1 MKKLVMGLL
10 GAMMVLSLAACTPTT
25 EKNKTGEVKEPE
37 TEAVETTADAGPG
50 VVTGRPVDQDA
61 PDLTMVSV
69 YSVSEDGSKIEGT
82 MDSVETLDAQSLT
95 DLLIQYGVLDDGT
108 KAVSFTTEESVASTE
123 AGPGVSADSTV
134 AEKATLELSQFP
146 SENQEKVLQAVA
158 NTFCENMNAETIT
171 IKVDGQTLA
180 EGLSFEDAGKQRKK
194 RLYKTETACFQK
206 RRQAVFCF
214 P

>member
-1 MKKLVMGLL
+1 
-10 GAMMVLSLAACTPTT
+10 MMILSLAACTPTT

-108 KAVSFTTEESVASTE
+108 KQ
-123 AGPGVSADSTV
+123 SALLP
-134 AEKATLELSQFP
+134 K
-146 SENQEKVLQAVA
+146 KVLPVR
-158 NTFCENMNAETIT
+158 
-171 IKVDGQTLA
+171 
-180 EGLSFEDAGKQRKK
+180 KQDRVSVQILLWQKK
-194 RLYKTETACFQK
+194 Q
-206 RRQAVFCF
+206 
-214 P
+214 PWS

>member
-10 GAMMVLSLAACTPTT
+10 GAMMILSLAACTPTT

-95 DLLIQYGVLDDGT
+95 DLLISMACWMTVPRQ
-108 KAVSFTTEESVASTE
+108 
-123 AGPGVSADSTV
+123 SALLP
-134 AEKATLELSQFP
+134 K
-146 SENQEKVLQAVA
+146 KVLPVR
-158 NTFCENMNAETIT
+158 
-171 IKVDGQTLA
+171 
-180 EGLSFEDAGKQRKK
+180 KQDRVSVQILLWQKK
-194 RLYKTETACFQK
+194 Q
-206 RRQAVFCF
+206 
-214 P
+214 PWS

>member
-1 MKKLVMGLL
+1 
-10 GAMMVLSLAACTPTT
+10 MVLSLAACTPTT

-108 KAVSFTTEESVASTE
+108 KAVSFTTEESVAMGFFPS
-123 AGPGVSADSTV
+123 AGLKISILGI
-134 AEKATLELSQFP
+134 ATLLNP
-146 SENQEKVLQAVA
+146 STSVKSAGFIRHTNSFSV
-158 NTFCENMNAETIT
+158 
-171 IKVDGQTLA
+171 GS
-180 EGLSFEDAGKQRKK
+180 LSFLNSCASM
-194 RLYKTETACFQK
+194 
-206 RRQAVFCF
+206 
-214 P
+214 

>member
-10 GAMMVLSLAACTPTT
+10 GAMMILSLAACTPTT

-108 KAVSFTTEESVASTE
+108 KAVSFTTEE
-123 AGPGVSADSTV
+123 GPGVSADSTV

-171 IKVDGQTLA
+171 IKADGQTLA
-180 EGLSFEDAGKQRKK
+180 EGLSFEDAGK
-194 RLYKTETACFQK
+194 
-206 RRQAVFCF
+206 
-214 P
+214 

>member
-1 MKKLVMGLL
+1 MKKLVMGLM
-10 GAMMVLSLAACTPTT
+10 GAMMILSLAACTPTT

-180 EGLSFEDAGKQRKK
+180 EGLSFEDAGK
-194 RLYKTETACFQK
+194 
-206 RRQAVFCF
+206 
-214 P
+214 

>member
-10 GAMMVLSLAACTPTT
+10 GAMMILSLAACTPTT

-134 AEKATLELSQFP
+134 ATLELSKFP
-146 SENQEKVLQAVA
+146 SENQERVLQAVA

-171 IKVDGQTLA
+171 IKADGQTLA
-180 EGLSFEDAGKQRKK
+180 EGLSFEDAGK
-194 RLYKTETACFQK
+194 
-206 RRQAVFCF
+206 
-214 P
+214 